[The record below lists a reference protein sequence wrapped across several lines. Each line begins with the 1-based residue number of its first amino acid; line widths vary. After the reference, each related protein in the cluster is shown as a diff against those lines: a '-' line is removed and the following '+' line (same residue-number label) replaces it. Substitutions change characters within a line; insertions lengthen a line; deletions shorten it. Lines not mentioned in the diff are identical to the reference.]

1 MRHPADRPATF
12 KDLETVPE
20 GKNGEILDGTLYV
33 TPRPAP
39 IHGNACVALASEL
52 AGPFQYG
59 RGGGPGG
66 WWIQFEPELH
76 LGDDAMIPDLAGWR
90 RERLPQLPS
99 EPAFTLAPDW
109 VCEVAS
115 PSTRRLDLAKKLP
128 KYARAGVQHAWV
140 VDPVAKTL
148 QVFRRQEKM
157 WLVVATYSANEKARA
172 EPFDAIEI
180 DLTNLWG
187 AEPEAPET

>member
-20 GKNGEILDGTLYV
+20 NKVGELIDGTLYV
-33 TPRPAP
+33 TPRPAAV
-39 IHGNACVALASEL
+39 HVRASSALGIVVG
-52 AGPFQYG
+52 GPFDFG
-59 RGGGPGG
+59 NGGPGG
-66 WWIQFEPELH
+66 WWILDEPELH
-76 LGDDAMIPDLAGWR
+76 LGDDALVPDLAGWR
-90 RERLPQLPS
+90 RERMPQLPA
-99 EPAFTLAPDW
+99 EAAFTLAPDW

-128 KYARAGVQHAWV
+128 KYARAGVQHAWI
-140 VDPVAKTL
+140 VDPLARML

-157 WLVVATYSANEKARA
+157 WLIVATFDGDQKVHA

-180 DLTNLWG
+180 DLTRLWG
-187 AEPEAPET
+187 AEAPPA

>member
-1 MRHPADRPATF
+1 MRHPSDRPATF

-20 GKNGEILDGTLYV
+20 NKVGEIIDGTLYV
-33 TPRPAP
+33 SPRPAGP
-39 IHGNACVALASEL
+39 HVVASSALGVVLGA
-52 AGPFQYG
+52 PFQFG
-59 RGGGPGG
+59 NGGPGG
-66 WWIQFEPELH
+66 WWILDEPELH
-76 LGDDAMIPDLAGWR
+76 FGDDALVPDLAGWR
-90 RERLPQLPS
+90 RERMP
-99 EPAFTLAPDW
+99 EPPVDVAFTIAPDW
-109 VCEVAS
+109 VCEVLS

-140 VDPVAKTL
+140 VDPIAKTL

-157 WLVVATYSANEKARA
+157 WLVVTTFEGEDKIRA

-187 AEPEAPET
+187 TEAPPA